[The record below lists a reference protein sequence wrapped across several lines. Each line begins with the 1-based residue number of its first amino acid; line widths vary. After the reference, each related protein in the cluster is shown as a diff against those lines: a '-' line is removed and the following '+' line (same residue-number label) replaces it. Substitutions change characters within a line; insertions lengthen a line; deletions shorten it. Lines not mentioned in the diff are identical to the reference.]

1 MAQNDISM
9 TDMSLMPGTYTAA
22 RIILVTSCKGGV
34 GKSTCAA
41 NLAAAFALRGKK
53 TLLCDCDFDMRCLDL
68 MLGVEND
75 VVYDLYDA
83 ATGRAPL
90 SKALIRDERCGNL
103 YLLAAPYSGGDTLT
117 PEMIAAVFGAASADG
132 FEYIIVDTPGTLVPK
147 SVLLTGMA
155 RGAVIVA
162 SHQPVSIRAADRTAE
177 YLSGYRVPELRLLI
191 NEFDVDAAIHGTR
204 PGINEII
211 DRTSI
216 QLGGIVPYDRRLMLT
231 CEAGE
236 LCAFDPKLGN
246 AAAAFDNIAARLSGR
261 YAPLFSG
268 FRGYG
273 VRRRIKKLLGG
284 I

>member
-90 SKALIRDERCGNL
+90 SKALIRDERCGTCIFSRL
-103 YLLAAPYSGGDTLT
+103 
-117 PEMIAAVFGAASADG
+117 
-132 FEYIIVDTPGTLVPK
+132 
-147 SVLLTGMA
+147 
-155 RGAVIVA
+155 
-162 SHQPVSIRAADRTAE
+162 RTAAATR
-177 YLSGYRVPELRLLI
+177 SLR
-191 NEFDVDAAIHGTR
+191 R
-204 PGINEII
+204 
-211 DRTSI
+211 
-216 QLGGIVPYDRRLMLT
+216 
-231 CEAGE
+231 
-236 LCAFDPKLGN
+236 
-246 AAAAFDNIAARLSGR
+246 
-261 YAPLFSG
+261 
-268 FRGYG
+268 
-273 VRRRIKKLLGG
+273 
-284 I
+284 